1 MQGVTAAIVAF
12 IFVCVLFPR
21 LVASRPQ
28 FYGGFAVTLVVIL
41 LDGVGQIADAGTP
54 LRSFAYLAGAVLQ
67 VAAIGLLFLAA
78 GGLTWRGLSREM
90 LGAFEVIRRGET
102 DKEVIIPISGQKPKR
117 REDADAPVERV
128 DIGPARPTPRP
139 AKVDEDDSIPFD

>member
-28 FYGGFAVTLVVIL
+28 FYAGFGMALLVIA
-41 LDGVGQIADAGTP
+41 LDGVGQVFVAGHPFRT
-54 LRSFAYLAGAVLQ
+54 FAYTMGAVLQ
-67 VAAIGLLFLAA
+67 IGAIALLFLAA
-78 GGLTWRGLSREM
+78 GGLTWRGLGREM

-102 DKEVIIPISGQKPKR
+102 DKEIIIPLEGQRPK
-117 REDADAPVERV
+117 
-128 DIGPARPTPRP
+128 PAR
-139 AKVDEDDSIPFD
+139 ADDEGEFP